1 MGEELRQHISKMVA
15 LEDEAWNA
23 FRQNIDFKSYK
34 RKQLLLIEN
43 EVCRQLFFIVK
54 GYVRLYYLIDGVE
67 TTKDFNFESDFCGSY
82 VSFKMQLPSRYTII
96 SMEDLDVYTINRDN
110 LFELFDKYPSLQK
123 FARLSIEKMFIR
135 KEMRESSFLIDD
147 AKTRYNNLYSE
158 RPQIIQRVPLKYI
171 ASYLGVSAETLSRI
185 RRKS

>member
-15 LEDEAWNA
+15 LEDEAWNP

-67 TTKDFNFESDFCGSY
+67 TTKDGG
-82 VSFKMQLPSRYTII
+82 KR
-96 SMEDLDVYTINRDN
+96 INLAGD
-110 LFELFDKYPSLQK
+110 
-123 FARLSIEKMFIR
+123 ICTFIAI
-135 KEMRESSFLIDD
+135 L
-147 AKTRYNNLYSE
+147 
-158 RPQIIQRVPLKYI
+158 V
-171 ASYLGVSAETLSRI
+171 
-185 RRKS
+185 